1 MKFKLDLKSPKDF
14 FILCMMNFFV
24 FVAISAYLGGD
35 ALSGEVVDGR
45 YYLGSHGDLTEVNK
59 YQYIYSM
66 VHVISVFITHPIAIF
81 WGFRD
86 SFTKK

>member
-1 MKFKLDLKSPKDF
+1 MKEYLD
-14 FILCMMNFFV
+14 CMMNFAV
-24 FVAISAYLGGD
+24 FFIIAVYLGGD
-35 ALSGEVVDGR
+35 ALSGEVAGGH
-45 YYLGSHGDLTEVNK
+45 YYLGNHCVLTEVNK

-81 WGFRD
+81 WGVRD